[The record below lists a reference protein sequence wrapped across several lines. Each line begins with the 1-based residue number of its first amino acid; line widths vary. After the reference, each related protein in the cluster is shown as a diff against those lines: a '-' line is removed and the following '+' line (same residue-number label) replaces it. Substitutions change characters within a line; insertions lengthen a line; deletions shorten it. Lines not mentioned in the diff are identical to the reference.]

1 MKQMKIILLVILLV
15 GVWGVAANA
24 SSNIVLDKRNHVYW
38 QDNTESAQS
47 SEDWE
52 DAVNYCHTLTL
63 DGLRE
68 WRLPT
73 FRELLSIVDFG
84 KVKPAVL
91 DAFDHTAEETYWTA
105 TPFAANFSR
114 AWTIDFRSGV
124 TYYSYKTTNHAVRC
138 VKDILSKEQKEFK

>member
-1 MKQMKIILLVILLV
+1 MKQTIVYLLLLSGTLFAQSKPDV
-15 GVWGVAANA
+15 
-24 SSNIVLDKRNHVYW
+24 VLDERNHIYW

-52 DAVNYCHTLTL
+52 DALSYCHTLTL
-63 DGLRE
+63 DGLQG

-84 KVKPAVL
+84 RVNPAVL
-91 DAFDHTAEETYWTA
+91 RVFAHTAEGTYWTS
-105 TPFAANFSR
+105 TPFAANVSR

-124 TYYSYKTTNHAVRC
+124 TYYSYKSTNHAMRC
-138 VKDILSKEQKEFK
+138 VKDVLEKTEKAPK